1 MSATEH
7 LGERHPKTWKGGA
20 TCDSCQ
26 TADAEVRAAVW
37 RGSPLIGIVPGGS
50 KDTRDIQAHR
60 DFDPGLVAYKQA
72 RDEGLQPD
80 HSDLKSVEMAHKR
93 VKSQEDAL
101 KKIKNYADIDGLKTT
116 PGVNRDV

>member
-1 MSATEH
+1 MNTTEH
-7 LGERHPKTWKGGA
+7 LGDRHPKTWKEGA

-26 TADAEVRAAVW
+26 TTVAKARADVW
-37 RGSPLIGIVPGGS
+37 QGSPLVGIVPGGS
-50 KDTRDIQAHR
+50 KDTASVKYHR

-80 HSDLKSVEMAHKR
+80 HSDLKGVEMAHKR
-93 VKSQEDAL
+93 VKSQEAAL

-116 PGVNRDV
+116 PGVDRDV

>member
-1 MSATEH
+1 MTLHDPTSWKHAAACEACNI
-7 LGERHPKTWKGGA
+7 ERKDGWVP
-20 TCDSCQ
+20 Q
-26 TADAEVRAAVW
+26 TIY
-37 RGSPLIGIVPGGS
+37 IGIVPGGS
-50 KDTRDIQAHR
+50 KDTLDVQAHR